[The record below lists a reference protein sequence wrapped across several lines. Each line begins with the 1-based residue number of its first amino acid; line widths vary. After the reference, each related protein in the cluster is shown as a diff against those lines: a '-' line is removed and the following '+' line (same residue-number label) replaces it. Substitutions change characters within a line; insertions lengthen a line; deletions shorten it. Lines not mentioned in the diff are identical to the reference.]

1 MKIIS
6 IQIKFPIK
14 MANNLVNYSPC
25 DSIPMNY
32 VSVIQIKRALN
43 KKILHYFSNVGSTM
57 FY

>member
-25 DSIPMNY
+25 DSIPYELRFRNP
-32 VSVIQIKRALN
+32 N
-43 KKILHYFSNVGSTM
+43 KKSLKQKNPTLCYTM
-57 FY
+57 